1 MQTLLPPPPA
11 AVIELRGVD
20 LDLPESARVS
30 AQERASRLIAA
41 FRGITAV
48 HAEVERVKT
57 LDTEGEGPF
66 VAKGQIDVDGSAMLA
81 SVTSDDPSRAL
92 EFLLAKFEQL
102 LRRRRARA

>member
-11 AVIELRGVD
+11 ALIELRGVN
-20 LDLPESARVS
+20 LDLPEAARVS

-41 FRGITAV
+41 FRGIAAL

-57 LDTEGEGPF
+57 VDTEGPF
-66 VAKGQIDVDGSAMLA
+66 VAKGQVEVDGSALLA